1 MEIAPKWTALKCGAS
16 VWVCV
21 EREGEAVEDVSIR
34 TFRIYRTYGIYGR
47 PLEACTGPVP
57 ACPHLRAA
65 LQPYAA
71 EPAPN
76 ALPLVL
82 DAYMAP
88 PQTFIRRTW
97 PTLMTS
103 FA

>member
-1 MEIAPKWTALKCGAS
+1 MARS
-16 VWVCV
+16 VHSVCTV
-21 EREGEAVEDVSIR
+21 HTV
-34 TFRIYRTYGIYGR
+34 GR
-47 PLEACTGPVP
+47 WRLYTGPVP
-57 ACPHLRAA
+57 VCPHLRAA

-88 PQTFIRRTW
+88 VDIH
-97 PTLMTS
+97 L
-103 FA
+103 